1 MVDSQILTKTDRK
14 HLEAFKVWI
23 WRRALTIRWKDEV
36 TKCVFTGKSRQGKIR
51 VEHYWQR

>member
-23 WRRALTIRWKDEV
+23 WRKALIIRWKDEV
-36 TKCVFTGKSRQGKIR
+36 TKCVFTGKSREGKIR